1 MRLKFFPAATYLP
14 GLLLKDINL
23 NTHDMETMIYVL
35 GFIIVALGTSFLLYF
50 LRTRKTLREQN
61 ELIIECSM
69 VLHALQSKLRDLEQG
84 NNKESAEQK
93 EENEVK

>member
-35 GFIIVALGTSFLLYF
+35 AFISGALGTSFLLYI

-61 ELIIECSM
+61 ELIIEFSM

-84 NNKESAEQK
+84 GNKESAEQK

>member
-1 MRLKFFPAATYLP
+1 MRLEFFPAASYLP
-14 GLLLKDINL
+14 GLLLKDIDL

-35 GFIIVALGTSFLLYF
+35 GFIIGALGTLFLLYF

-61 ELIIECSM
+61 ELIMEFPM
-69 VLHALQSKLRDLEQG
+69 VLHALVSKLRDLEQG
-84 NNKESAEQK
+84 GNKESAEQK